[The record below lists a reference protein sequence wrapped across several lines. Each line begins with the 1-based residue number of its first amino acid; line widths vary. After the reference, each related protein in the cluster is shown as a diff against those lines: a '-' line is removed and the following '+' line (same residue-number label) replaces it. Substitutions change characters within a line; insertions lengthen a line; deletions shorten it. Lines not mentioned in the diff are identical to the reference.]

1 MTLSREVIVAI
12 DQGTTNTKGL
22 LVSSSGAPVFCTAAP
37 VSLIHAHPGHIEQ
50 SPEAIWASVVDVASK
65 CVGKAAESGF
75 TVAGIS
81 ISNQRETAV
90 AWHRTT
96 GEPLGNAVSWQC
108 PRSAGICRAL
118 AAHSHA
124 IQSRTGLPLN
134 PLVTASKWRWMLAE
148 DRASPYAELADA
160 GELCLGTVD
169 SWLIY
174 KMTEGAVHATDHS
187 NASRTA
193 LLNLRSLAWDDALL
207 ALFDIPASALPQI
220 LPSSSSFGRCSG
232 IPGLAGV
239 DIVAAVG
246 DSHAAMAVR
255 GCDRAGTI
263 KATYGTGSSVM
274 MLSGGFPEETSS
286 LARTVAWST
295 SDGALYAL
303 EGNISMTGSAV
314 QWVGEF
320 LGLAHPSEDAV
331 ALAAEVEDAAGL
343 FFVPA
348 MAGLGAPYWDP
359 EARGSMFG
367 LGRSHKA
374 AHLARAA
381 VDAIAY
387 QVADVFY
394 AMEEASQSTLP
405 ALHADGGATRNRDL
419 MQFQADIVGRSV
431 LRSTIEELSCLGA
444 AWLGGLTL
452 GWWKTLAQPHE
463 NTAPPETF
471 NPMMDETRRTRLYP
485 AWKSAVQQTLGA
497 RI

>member
-1 MTLSREVIVAI
+1 MTLSREVILAI
-12 DQGTTNTKGL
+12 DQGTTNTKAL
-22 LVSSSGAPVFCTAAP
+22 LVSSSGAPLFCAAAP
-37 VSLIHAHPGHIEQ
+37 VQLIHAHAGRIEQ
-50 SPEAIWASVVDVASK
+50 SSEAIWASVLDVASR
-65 CVGKAAESGF
+65 CVNHAAESGF
-75 TVAGIS
+75 TVAGIA

-90 AWHRTT
+90 AWHRDT
-96 GEPLGNAVSWQC
+96 GQSLGNAVSWQC

-118 AAHSHA
+118 LPHSHA

-134 PLVTASKWRWMLAE
+134 PLVTGSKWRWMLGE
-148 DRASPYAELADA
+148 DHAAELADD

-174 KMTEGAVHATDHS
+174 KMTQGAVHATDHS

-193 LLNLRSLAWDDALL
+193 LLDLRSLEWDDAML

-220 LPSSSSFGRCSG
+220 LPSSSSFGHCRG
-232 IPGLAGV
+232 IPGLGGV
-239 DIVAAVG
+239 PIVAAAG
-246 DSHAAMAVR
+246 DSHAALAAR
-255 GCDRAGTI
+255 GCDSAGTI
-263 KATYGTGSSVM
+263 KATYGTGSSLM
-274 MLSGGFPEETSS
+274 MLSRAFPEETSS

-295 SDGALYAL
+295 RDGALYAL

-320 LGLAHPSEDAV
+320 LGLAHPAEDAA
-331 ALAAEVEDAAGL
+331 ALAAGVEDAAGV

-348 MAGLGAPYWDP
+348 MAGLGAPYWDA
-359 EARGSMFG
+359 EARGAMFG

-381 VDAIAY
+381 IDAIAY

-394 AMEEASQSTLP
+394 AMEEATQSTLP

-419 MQFQADIVGRSV
+419 MQFQAGILGRNV
-431 LRSTIEELSCLGA
+431 LRSAIEELSCLGA

-463 NTAPPETF
+463 NTAQPETF
-471 NPMMDETRRTRLYP
+471 RPLMDESRRTQLYS
-485 AWKSAVQQTLGA
+485 AWQSAVQQTLGA
-497 RI
+497 RT